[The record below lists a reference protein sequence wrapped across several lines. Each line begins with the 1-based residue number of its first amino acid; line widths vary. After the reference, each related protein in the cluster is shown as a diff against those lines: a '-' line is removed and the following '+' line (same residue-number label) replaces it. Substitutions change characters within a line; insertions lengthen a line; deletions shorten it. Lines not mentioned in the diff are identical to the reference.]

1 MDYTPNG
8 ITMLFAVMVATHLTC
23 LVSGWSQ
30 EWSPNYVSTDPEMKF
45 TLEKVTSS
53 FPGAD
58 YFQLLLAEEDRIFI
72 GAKNRVYNI
81 RVNDLKLASILEWNA
96 NEVSIDKCRMNSKT
110 DCANYV
116 RVIVR
121 KEGDLVICGTNAYS
135 PVCRHYKLT
144 EKDEF
149 EKQREDSPGTAICP
163 FDAQSNATALY
174 TGGKLYTAT
183 RAHSDGAGPL
193 ILKSSEDRK
202 LRTTFGDSTLLNEPN
217 FVSSFEKDDK
227 VYFFFR
233 EIAVENINCG
243 KAVFSRVARV
253 CKQDSGGY
261 FESWKNTLTSFF
273 KARLN
278 CSIPGEFPFYFDE
291 IQSTSEFGQG
301 NIKRTRLSGDRY
313 DLIYGVF
320 NTPENS
326 IRGSAVCAFRYS
338 DITNVF
344 KGQFK
349 GQKTYESFWLP
360 VPWSQTPIDH
370 PEKCTNESDKIPD
383 DTAKFSKDHPLM
395 DEAVKP
401 TGGMPVLIF
410 TSLKAKL
417 TKIAIDWQLLAA
429 DKRYY
434 DVMFVGTDDGRVI
447 KAINKGDG
455 AKVESV
461 IIEDLQVLSP
471 GKPVVGLKVISNRA
485 DHANQKLVV
494 VSKDS
499 VVAIPLSRC
508 ERAETCKSCV
518 ALQDPYCAW
527 SSLLK
532 QCINAGNGLQN
543 ISSGKHRQC
552 PADPIDA
559 KKLQMK
565 KPSEDSLVV
574 DAQSSCSCPDLDE
587 QPGPSDVW
595 KRINPHASADVKVAA
610 SQEETAVTRGTP
622 VEVFIVAVIGSII
635 FSVVLGFIIGYKFQS
650 CRRDRDD
657 VFYDRN
663 CSSLQRGR
671 NRLSSGD
678 NPHFHTDHVGL
689 APKQINIVMNRK
701 GNLVETK
708 PVTKS
713 NKVYL

>member
-1 MDYTPNG
+1 M
-8 ITMLFAVMVATHLTC
+8 
-23 LVSGWSQ
+23 S
-30 EWSPNYVSTDPEMKF
+30 K
-45 TLEKVTSS
+45 EKISS
-53 FPGAD
+53 EFPGED

-81 RVNDLKLASILEWNA
+81 KINDLQLDSILEWNA

-110 DCANYV
+110 DCANYI
-116 RVIVR
+116 RVVVR
-121 KEGDLVICGTNAYS
+121 KDGNLFICGTNAYS

-144 EKDEF
+144 ADDEF

-163 FDAQSNATALY
+163 FDANSNATALY

-183 RAHSDGAGPL
+183 RAYSDGAGPL
-193 ILKSSEDRK
+193 ILKNSEGRK
-202 LRTTFGDSTLLNEPN
+202 LRTTDGDSTLLNEPN

-320 NTPENS
+320 NTPENG
-326 IRGSAVCAFRYS
+326 IKGSAVCAFRYS
-338 DITNVF
+338 DITAVF

-349 GQKTYESFWLP
+349 GQASYESFWLP
-360 VPWSQTPIDH
+360 VPWSDTPKEH

-401 TGGMPVLIF
+401 TGGMPMLIF
-410 TSLKAKL
+410 TSPRAKL

-455 AKVESV
+455 SKVDSV
-461 IIEDLQVLSP
+461 IIEDLQVLEP
-471 GKPVVGLKVISNRA
+471 GRPVVGLKVVSNRA
-485 DHANQKLVV
+485 HHSNQKLVV
-494 VSKDS
+494 VSHDS

-527 SSLLK
+527 SSTL
-532 QCINAGNGLQN
+532 QTCINAGSGLQN
-543 ISSGKHRQC
+543 ITSGKHRQC
-552 PADPIDA
+552 PPDPVVERR
-559 KKLQMK
+559 
-565 KPSEDSLVV
+565 KPPEESLVV
-574 DAQSSCSCPDLDE
+574 DASTKCECPDLEDKASVS
-587 QPGPSDVW
+587 GIWRRV
-595 KRINPHASADVKVAA
+595 NPDDTPDVKVAA
-610 SQEETAVTRGTP
+610 SQEAAATRGTA
-622 VEVFIVAVIGSII
+622 VEVVIIAVIASII
-635 FSVVLGFIIGYKFQS
+635 FSLVIGFIIGYKFQS
-650 CRRDRDD
+650 CRRYRDD

-689 APKQINIVMNRK
+689 TPKQINVAMNRK